1 MVDPCH
7 RGALEDRGRL
17 PRPADRADRPSAGDI
32 REGKGDMS
40 PDVGILMPVGV
51 TFEALTNIDF
61 WTSVGVLAGI
71 YAIVALGLQ
80 VNTGFTGIVNF
91 GAAGFMAVGAY
102 SMAILVLDAGV
113 SFWLSLPLAMLITM
127 LFGAL
132 VGLPSLRLRADYFA
146 IATIA
151 MAEVVRL
158 FAQNARDLT
167 GGNQGLFCADDDPSN
182 CYANSWRDV
191 SDSINGFVENFWS
204 DPATLFPLLLVIW
217 ATVAIA
223 TVALVYLQKTPWGR
237 VLRAIR
243 EDEDAARALG
253 KNTLL
258 FKLQSLAIAAL
269 LGATG
274 GFFLAINL
282 ATLHPIDFE
291 PLITFFAFSV
301 LVLAGLANYKG
312 VFVGAILFWFVIE
325 GTRFIELPDP
335 PFTET
340 RIAALRLAITGLL
353 LIGLMA
359 FRPQGLF
366 GKRQEM
372 VLGE

>member
-1 MVDPCH
+1 MTVDP
-7 RGALEDRGRL
+7 GTIVPLAVSL
-17 PRPADRADRPSAGDI
+17 
-32 REGKGDMS
+32 
-40 PDVGILMPVGV
+40 
-51 TFEALTNIDF
+51 EALTDPDF
-61 WTSVGVLAGI
+61 WISVGVLAGI
-71 YAIVALGLQ
+71 YAMVGLGLQ

-91 GAAGFMAVGAY
+91 GAAGFMAIGAY
-102 SMAILVLDAGV
+102 SMAILVLDAGI
-113 SFWLSLPLAMLITM
+113 SFWLALPLAMVITM
-127 LFGAL
+127 LFGVL

-151 MAEVVRL
+151 LAEMVRL

-182 CYANSWRDV
+182 CYTNSWRDV
-191 SDSINGFVENFWS
+191 SESINDDFVSNFWS
-204 DPATLFPLLLVIW
+204 DPATLFPLLLVVW
-217 ATVAIA
+217 ATVGIA
-223 TVALVYLQKTPWGR
+223 TVALIYLQRSPWGR

-258 FKLQSLAIAAL
+258 FKLQSLALAAL
-269 LGATG
+269 LGAVG
-274 GFFLAINL
+274 GFFLALNL

-291 PLITFFAFSV
+291 PLVTFFAFSV
-301 LVLAGLANYKG
+301 LVLGGLANYKG
-312 VFVGAILFWFVIE
+312 VAVGAVLFWFVIE

-359 FRPQGLF
+359 YRPEGLF